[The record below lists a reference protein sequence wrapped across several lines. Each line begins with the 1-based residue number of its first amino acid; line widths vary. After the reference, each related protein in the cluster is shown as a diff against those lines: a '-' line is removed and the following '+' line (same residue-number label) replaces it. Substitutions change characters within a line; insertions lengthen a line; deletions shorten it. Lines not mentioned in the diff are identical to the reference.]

1 MISIDKKILFTAS
14 KKTGKNSKEDDVN
27 YTLENEL
34 YKKFIE
40 DKKTNSVFSLT
51 TILDYS
57 FKNVLKILKDAFE
70 YITLEIRSDGVRI
83 VSSKLCP
90 KKRAHDIIGLIYFIG
105 TCGFGDNIPF
115 IKWDRCEEYE
125 CKVDSII
132 VSLKTSDLDVVNKH
146 ITNDSTVQMFIN
158 KPNYNIDETSYF
170 ESSNIEFHIFE
181 DKCKYN
187 CCKEFGYTNIIVPFT
202 KNMSDDNVVI
212 SDDE

>member
-14 KKTGKNSKEDDVN
+14 KKSGKNSKEDDVN

-40 DKKTNSVFSLT
+40 DKKTNSVFSLA

-125 CKVDSII
+125 CKVDSIF
-132 VSLKTSDLDVVNKH
+132 VSLKTSDLDIVIEH
-146 ITNDSTVQMFIN
+146 ITNDVIVYMFVN
-158 KPNYNIDETSYF
+158 KTNYNTESK
-170 ESSNIEFHIFE
+170 ESSNIEFHIRE
-181 DKCKYN
+181 EKYKLRG
-187 CCKEFGYTNIIVPFT
+187 CKEFGYTNIIVPFT
-202 KNMSDDNVVI
+202 KDMSDDNVLI
-212 SDDE
+212 SDNE

>member
-14 KKTGKNSKEDDVN
+14 KKSGKNSKEDDVN

-125 CKVDSII
+125 CKVDSIF
-132 VSLKTSDLDVVNKH
+132 VSLKTSDLDIVIEH
-146 ITNDSTVQMFIN
+146 ITNDVIVYMFVN
-158 KPNYNIDETSYF
+158 KTNYNTESK
-170 ESSNIEFHIFE
+170 ESSNIEFHIRE
-181 DKCKYN
+181 EKYKLRG
-187 CCKEFGYTNIIVPFT
+187 CKEFGYTNIIVPFT

>member
-14 KKTGKNSKEDDVN
+14 KKSGKNSKEDDVN

-40 DKKTNSVFSLT
+40 DKKTNSVFSLA

-125 CKVDSII
+125 CKVDSIF
-132 VSLKTSDLDVVNKH
+132 VSLKTSDLDIVIEH
-146 ITNDSTVQMFIN
+146 ITNDVIVYMFVN
-158 KPNYNIDETSYF
+158 KTNYNTESK
-170 ESSNIEFHIFE
+170 ESSNIEFHIRE
-181 DKCKYN
+181 EKYKLRG
-187 CCKEFGYTNIIVPFT
+187 CREFGYTNIIVPFT

>member
-34 YKKFIE
+34 HSKFLK
-40 DKKTNSVFSLT
+40 DKKTNSVFSLA
-51 TILDYS
+51 TICS
-57 FKNVLKILKDAFE
+57 CPFKNLLKLLIEAFE
-70 YITLEIRSDGVRI
+70 IITLEIRPDGIRI
-83 VSSKLCP
+83 ISFKYLE
-90 KKRAHDIIGLIYFIG
+90 KKKAHDIIGLMYFIG
-105 TCGFGDNIPF
+105 CCGFGDNVPL
-115 IKWDRCEEYE
+115 IKWNRCEQYE

-187 CCKEFGYTNIIVPFT
+187 CCKEFGYTNIIVPGGHYV
-202 KNMSDDNVVI
+202 DGDNKVI
-212 SDDE
+212 SDNE

>member
-125 CKVDSII
+125 CKVDSIF
-132 VSLKTSDLDVVNKH
+132 VSLKTSDLDIVIEHIRNDVIIYMFVNK
-146 ITNDSTVQMFIN
+146 T
-158 KPNYNIDETSYF
+158 NYNT
-170 ESSNIEFHIFE
+170 ESNEASSIEFHIKE
-181 DKCKYN
+181 EKYKLQG
-187 CCKEFGYTNIIVPFT
+187 CKELGYTNIIVPFT
-202 KNMSDDNVVI
+202 KDMSDDNVLI
-212 SDDE
+212 SDNE

>member
-40 DKKTNSVFSLT
+40 DKQTNSVFSLAT
-51 TILDYS
+51 VCINP
-57 FKNVLKILKDAFE
+57 FKNLLKLLMEAFE
-70 YITLEIRSDGVRI
+70 YITLEIRPDGIRLN
-83 VSSKLCP
+83 SFKYFG
-90 KKRAHDIIGLIYFIG
+90 KRKAHDIIGLMYFIG
-105 TCGFGDNIPF
+105 CGFGDNVPL
-115 IKWDRCEEYE
+115 IKDNRCELYE

-132 VSLKTSDLDVVNKH
+132 VSLKTSDLDVVIEH
-146 ITNDSTVQMFIN
+146 ITNDSAVYMFIN
-158 KPNYNIDETSYF
+158 KTNYNT
-170 ESSNIEFHIFE
+170 ESNEASSIEFHIFG

-187 CCKEFGYTNIIVPFT
+187 CCKEYGYTNITIPGGQYV
-202 KNMSDDNVVI
+202 DGDNKVI

>member
-40 DKKTNSVFSLT
+40 DKKTNSVFSLAT
-51 TILDYS
+51 LCVNP
-57 FKNVLKILKDAFE
+57 FKNLLKILKEAFE
-70 YITLEIRSDGVRI
+70 YITLEVRPDGIRIDSFKYFG
-83 VSSKLCP
+83 
-90 KKRAHDIIGLIYFIG
+90 KKKAHDIIGLIYFIG

-125 CKVDSII
+125 CKVDSIF
-132 VSLKTSDLDVVNKH
+132 VSLKTSDLDIVIEH
-146 ITNDSTVQMFIN
+146 ITNDVILYMFVN
-158 KPNYNIDETSYF
+158 KTNYNTESK
-170 ESSNIEFHIFE
+170 ESSNIEFHIRE
-181 DKCKYN
+181 EKYKLRG
-187 CCKEFGYTNIIVPFT
+187 CKEFGYTNIIVPFT